1 MRKMFAISFFS
12 MIFFNMMVVC
22 TGLKIISFFLVVNQ
36 LNDILAY
43 IKNNNI
49 GDDQIPFKNKH
60 FRDHLITQEVRNV

>member
-1 MRKMFAISFFS
+1 
-12 MIFFNMMVVC
+12 MMVVC

-49 GDDQIPFKNKH
+49 GEDQIPLKNKH

>member
-1 MRKMFAISFFS
+1 MFAISFFS

-49 GDDQIPFKNKH
+49 GDDQIPLKNKH